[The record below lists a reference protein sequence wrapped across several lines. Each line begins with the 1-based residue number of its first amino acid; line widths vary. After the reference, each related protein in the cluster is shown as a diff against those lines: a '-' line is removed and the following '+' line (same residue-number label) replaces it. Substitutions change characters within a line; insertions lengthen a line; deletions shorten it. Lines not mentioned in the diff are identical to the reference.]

1 MTVTFDSRIARSANV
16 RDEPLEFAFERRD
29 TAAYETAYARFGGRL
44 YATALRLLRD
54 AETARECVHDV
65 FLHVWHRESAYSAAR
80 GSLEAFLVTCVRN
93 RALMQL
99 RSSARGRESVKRL
112 DPPGEYTLEDD
123 PIERERIGKA
133 LAALTKDQ
141 ADVVQLA
148 YYRGM
153 TLAEVAAHLAI
164 PLGTVKTR
172 LSAAL
177 RALRRSLIPQAVN
190 GT

>member
-1 MTVTFDSRIARSANV
+1 V
-16 RDEPLEFAFERRD
+16 RDEQMERAFEHGD
-29 TAAYETAYARFGGRL
+29 AAAYEAAYDRFAGRM
-44 YATALRLLRD
+44 YATAARLLAD
-54 AETARECVHDV
+54 GESARECVQDV
-65 FLHVWHRESAYSAAR
+65 FAHVWHRATAYSAAR

-99 RSSARGRESVKRL
+99 RSSARLRESLKRL

-123 PIERERIGKA
+123 PIERERIGRA

-148 YYRGM
+148 YYRGL
-153 TLAEVAAHLAI
+153 TLAEVATQLAI

-177 RALRRSLIPQAVN
+177 RALRRSLVPEAA
-190 GT
+190 GGG